1 MGESGSSLE
10 SFKFSVAANQFYN
23 EIFTSGMTT
32 SSSAVMFANEL
43 DLDFDGGSL
52 HRGDINPSQLIENL
66 TIKNAA
72 GTAIADAIVS
82 AEVSNHRIELLLD
95 HSKFASGDVGQN
107 LTIEYDGSS
116 NTIRS
121 ISGDFAESFTQNF
134 AYQPKIGFSG
144 ISNVGTAGNI
154 DAYTLTLSGGKLDD
168 TNAANAAAQN
178 KVKCAVDLHR

>member
-1 MGESGSSLE
+1 M
-10 SFKFSVAANQFYN
+10 
-23 EIFTSGMTT
+23 
-32 SSSAVMFANEL
+32 
-43 DLDFDGGSL
+43 DLDFEGGSL
-52 HRGDINPSQLIENL
+52 HRGDINPSQLIEDL

-95 HSKFASGDVGQN
+95 HSKFASGDIGQN
-107 LTIEYDGSS
+107 LTIEYDGSN

-134 AYQPKIGFSG
+134 SYQPKIGFSG

-154 DAYTLTLSGGKLDD
+154 DAYTLTFSGGKLDD
-168 TNAANAAAQN
+168 TNAANATAQEA
-178 KVKCAVDLHR
+178 VKSALSIYTDSGDQLGGKRDQVGHICGRR